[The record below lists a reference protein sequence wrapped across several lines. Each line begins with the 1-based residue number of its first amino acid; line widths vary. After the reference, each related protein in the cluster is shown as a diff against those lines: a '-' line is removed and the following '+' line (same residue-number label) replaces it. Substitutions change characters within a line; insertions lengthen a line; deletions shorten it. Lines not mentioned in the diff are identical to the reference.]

1 MFEPTSHVRLKK
13 LVNQQIQTCRRPA
26 SLYFYLY
33 IGTHS
38 RSLDYCTFLSPIISL
53 PNNFQSVIMK
63 LSSFLPLITVTAV
76 AANYVCPAN
85 PSATDADAVA
95 FGYATQSL
103 IKGYYESVPVNA
115 SFFSDLP
122 NASSIQ
128 SNGKTMAENTA
139 MNIQGLSKQAML
151 GVEALRMTGRELHLT
166 LPNCSFT
173 HPMPP
178 NGTAHLKHALYLEA
192 TLCGSF
198 IGLGDYFQLPTLNS
212 LSARLAAEH
221 GIHAS
226 AIRAQMQP
234 VGFRPNSTMLTPA
247 FTPNKVLQK
256 GTGVGMLGSWL
267 GGCVSSPKAP
277 CNGTV
282 SFGPLLSNLV
292 AQSNRSVSTSQQTR
306 QR

>member
-1 MFEPTSHVRLKK
+1 MIV
-13 LVNQQIQTCRRPA
+13 
-26 SLYFYLY
+26 
-33 IGTHS
+33 
-38 RSLDYCTFLSPIISL
+38 FLAV
-53 PNNFQSVIMK
+53 FQSVIMK
-63 LSSFLPLITVTAV
+63 LPLFLPLITVAAV

-85 PSATDADAVA
+85 PSMTDADAIT

-103 IKGYYESVPVNA
+103 IKGYYENVPVNA

-122 NASSIQ
+122 NATSIQ

-151 GVEALRMTGRELHLT
+151 GVEALRMTGHKLHLT
-166 LPNCSFT
+166 LPNCTFT
-173 HPMPP
+173 YPIPP
-178 NGTAHLKHALYLEA
+178 NGTAHLKHAFYLEA

-198 IGLGDYFQLPTLNS
+198 IGLGDYFQSPTLNS

-247 FTPNKVLQK
+247 FTPNMVLQR
-256 GTGVGMLGSWL
+256 GTKVGMLGSWL
-267 GGCVSSPKAP
+267 GGCVSSPMAP

-282 SFGPLLSNLV
+282 SFGPLLSNLI
-292 AQSNRSVSTSQQTR
+292 AQSNSSVSNSQQTR
-306 QR
+306 PQ